1 MVEVFL
7 EHFEIDK
14 KTQFGTVKRSTGQDK
29 VYIKNDLGVWKHC
42 GYLGHA
48 SMHFAPLVGVP
59 QELVEPI
66 RAECERQKQH
76 PVVGIDSIPLEDPV
90 VKSEDD
96 EDEFA

>member
-1 MVEVFL
+1 MVEVML
-7 EHFEIDK
+7 EHFTVPK
-14 KTQFGTVKRSTGQDK
+14 KTRFGTVERSTGQDK
-29 VYIKNDLGVWKHC
+29 VYVKDDLGIWKHC

-66 RAECERQKQH
+66 RKECERQKGKA
-76 PVVGIDSIPLEDPV
+76 VVGLPSIPLKEPP
-90 VKSEDD
+90 KPSEDD